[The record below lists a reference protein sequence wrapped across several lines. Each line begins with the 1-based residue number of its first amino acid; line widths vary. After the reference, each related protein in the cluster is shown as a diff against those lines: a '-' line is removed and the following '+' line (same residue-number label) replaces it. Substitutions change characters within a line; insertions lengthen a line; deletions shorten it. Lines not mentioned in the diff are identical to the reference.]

1 MQWPVEEDSSLD
13 RAERLE
19 KEISAGNRIMERCLH
34 ENCNS
39 TCPEIPY
46 QESQTLLVVVY
57 SIVFTIGLPANCL
70 TSVLT
75 FVQIRRKKVV
85 AIYIFSLSLCDLMYL
100 STLPLWIIYVQN
112 GHKWT
117 MGDTACRITGFIF
130 FCNIYIS
137 ILLLCCI
144 SVDRYMA
151 LVHPLQS
158 RGRRQQKIATI
169 IVCLL
174 FAVVAGIH
182 TPVFFMEDKKNC
194 TEVKTCFETVPLDI
208 LLAYFSF
215 ARFLFGFVV
224 PFLILCFTNCKIFQ
238 AIKRSSS
245 LTCREKAKVKHVAIA
260 VIVIFLMCFAPYH
273 VVLLIRAIYFLVHQ
287 DCPCPFENKI
297 YSVFTVFLCLGTA
310 NSVADPII
318 YVLVSE
324 NVRKDCYRC
333 LRRWRGRQ
341 NSSKL
346 NSSTDHNTDNIKLEM
361 LKESEEGGQ
370 RKKNKE
376 ITDSSDIQKACTSG
390 RDQESGS

>member
-1 MQWPVEEDSSLD
+1 MQWPVEEASSLD
-13 RAERLE
+13 RAGSLE
-19 KEISAGNRIMERCLH
+19 KEISAGKRIMEGCLH

-39 TCPEIPY
+39 TCPELPY
-46 QESQTLLVVVY
+46 QESQTLLVAVY
-57 SIVFTIGLPANCL
+57 SIVFAIGLPANCL
-70 TSVLT
+70 TSLLT
-75 FVQIRRKKVV
+75 FVQIQRNKVV

-144 SVDRYMA
+144 SVDRYVA
-151 LVHPLQS
+151 LVYSLES
-158 RGRRQQKIATI
+158 RGRREQKKATK
-169 IVCLL
+169 IVCFL
-174 FAVVAGIH
+174 FAAVAGIH
-182 TPVFFMEDKKNC
+182 TPVFYMEDKQNC

-208 LLAYFSF
+208 LLASFSF
-215 ARFLFGFVV
+215 ARFLFGFAI
-224 PFLILCFTNCKIFQ
+224 PFTILIFTNYKIFQ

-245 LTCREKAKVKHVAIA
+245 LTCRQKAKVKCVAIA
-260 VIVIFLMCFAPYH
+260 IIVIFLICFAPYH
-273 VVLLIRAIYFLVHQ
+273 VVLIIRAIYFMLHQ

-310 NSVADPII
+310 NGVADPII

-324 NVRKDCYRC
+324 NVRKDCYRS
-333 LRRWRGRQ
+333 LRRWRW

-346 NSSTDHNTDNIKLEM
+346 NSSTDHNTDNRKLEM
-361 LKESEEGGQ
+361 PKESEERGQ
-370 RKKNKE
+370 RKENKE